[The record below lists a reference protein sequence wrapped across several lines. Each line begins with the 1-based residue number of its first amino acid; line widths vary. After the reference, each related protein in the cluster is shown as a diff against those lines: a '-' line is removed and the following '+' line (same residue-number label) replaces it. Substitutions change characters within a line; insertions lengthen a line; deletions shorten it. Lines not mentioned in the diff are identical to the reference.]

1 MFPQL
6 AEVTSLHLEKRGA
19 SPIQVEIGIKK
30 GLPLFHLL
38 GNASQGMKE
47 SKDRIR
53 IAMEASGFSFPMDT
67 IVVNLSPSHLA
78 KKCAFLD
85 LAIAIGI
92 LKATGQAN
100 CSFPENTIILGSL
113 GLNGKLQGG
122 RDLLPL
128 LWFRHFSPS
137 DTVILPSSL
146 RGEII
151 PQGNYI
157 FLESLNDLSFPAP
170 VETTKEN
177 KLPVAEGGSQE
188 SWDSAFLS
196 DSQMRALNQLCIAA
210 LGRHHTL
217 LIGNPG
223 EGKTMLAKMVRS
235 LLPDWTKEEVESIF
249 KENLSSHFFGKGL
262 EMSKRP
268 FRSPHHTCTE
278 QSLVGGG
285 TPIQWGEVSLAHGG
299 VLFLDELGE
308 FKERSIESLR
318 EPMEEKTI
326 HITRVNGKEILPA
339 DCMILGAM
347 NPCPCGNY
355 GGTIQCHCSL
365 LQMRTYYKKLS
376 GPFWDRICLVVS
388 LFANEEKRKVLIKEN
403 EMKQRL
409 NAGFQFRQKRL
420 AKEKYKK
427 ETNFIREDLLEDY
440 LKKNKINNFSFRKR
454 RDWMSL
460 SRTIADWNLSS
471 EIEGK
476 HFLEAF
482 EMISSGNWL
491 QKNC

>member
-38 GNASQGMKE
+38 GNASLGMKE
-47 SKDRIR
+47 SRDRIR
-53 IAMEASGFSFPMDT
+53 MAMEASGFSFPMDT

-92 LKATGQAN
+92 LKATGQAK

-113 GLNGKLQGG
+113 NLNGNVIGEK
-122 RDLLPL
+122 DLLPL
-128 LWFRHFSPS
+128 LWFRNFSET
-137 DTVILPSSL
+137 DTVILPGSL
-146 RGEII
+146 RGAII

-157 FLESLNDLSFPAP
+157 FLESLSDLSFPFTVEKTAKNKFP
-170 VETTKEN
+170 VI
-177 KLPVAEGGSQE
+177 QE
-188 SWDSAFLS
+188 SEESWSSVFLS
-196 DSQMRALNQLCIAA
+196 DSQSVALHQLCIAA

-223 EGKTMLAKMVRS
+223 EGKTMLARMMSS
-235 LLPDWTKEEVESIF
+235 LLPSWTKEETESIF
-249 KENLSSHFFGKGL
+249 KGNLGSILQGQGL
-262 EMSKRP
+262 EVGKRP

-285 TPIQWGEVSLAHGG
+285 TPIQPGEISLAHGG
-299 VLFLDELGE
+299 ILFLDELGE
-308 FKERSIESLR
+308 FKEKSIESLR
-318 EPMEEKTI
+318 EPMEEKKI

-339 DCMILGAM
+339 DCMILGAI

-355 GGTIQCHCSL
+355 GGKNYCKCSHL
-365 LQMRTYYKKLS
+365 RIRTYLRKLS
-376 GPFWDRICLVVS
+376 GPFLDRICLVIS
-388 LFANEEKRKVLIKEN
+388 LFANDEKRKVQIKEKD
-403 EMKQRL
+403 MKRQL
-409 NAGFQFRQKRL
+409 EESFQFRQIRM
-420 AKEKYKK
+420 AKANTKK
-427 ETNFIREDLLEDY
+427 ESNFIEEDLLEEY
-440 LKKNKINNFSFRKR
+440 CKKYKIKNFSFRKR

-460 SRTIADWNLSS
+460 SRTVADWNQSS

-482 EMISSGNWL
+482 EMISSGSWL
-491 QKNC
+491 QEIC

>member
-38 GNASQGMKE
+38 GNASQSMKE
-47 SKDRIR
+47 SRDRIR
-53 IAMEASGFSFPMDT
+53 MAMEASGFSFPMDT
-67 IVVNLSPSHLA
+67 IVVNLTPSHLA

-92 LKATGQAN
+92 LKATGQAKF
-100 CSFPENTIILGSL
+100 SFPENTIILGSL
-113 GLNGKLQGG
+113 SLNGNVLGE

-128 LWFRHFSPS
+128 LWFRNFSET
-137 DTVILPSSL
+137 DTVILPGSL

-157 FLESLNDLSFPAP
+157 FLESLSDLSFPST
-170 VETTKEN
+170 VEKTAKCEIP
-177 KLPVAEGGSQE
+177 LIGEPEE
-188 SWDSAFLS
+188 SWSSAFLS
-196 DSQMRALNQLCIAA
+196 DSQSAALYQLCIAA

-223 EGKTMLAKMVRS
+223 EGKTMLAKMLSS
-235 LLPDWTKEEVESIF
+235 LLPSWTKEEVESTF
-249 KENLSSHFFGKGL
+249 KGSLSTVLYGRAL
-262 EMSKRP
+262 EVGKRP

-285 TPIQWGEVSLAHGG
+285 TPIQPGEISLAQGG
-299 VLFLDELGE
+299 ILFLDELGE
-308 FKERSIESLR
+308 FKEKSIESLR
-318 EPMEEKTI
+318 EPMEEKRI

-355 GGTIQCHCSL
+355 GSKKLCNCSHQRIRSYL
-365 LQMRTYYKKLS
+365 RKLS
-376 GPFWDRICLVVS
+376 GPFLDRICLVIS
-388 LFANEEKRKVLIKEN
+388 LFSNDEKRKVQIKEKD
-403 EMKQRL
+403 MKQKL
-409 NAGFQFRQKRL
+409 EDSFQFRQERMASESWKRKPNL
-420 AKEKYKK
+420 IK
-427 ETNFIREDLLEDY
+427 EDLLEEY
-440 LKKNKINNFSFRKR
+440 CKKYKINNFSFRKR

-460 SRTIADWNLSS
+460 SRTVADWNLSS

-482 EMISSGNWL
+482 EMISSGSWL
-491 QKNC
+491 QEFC